1 MGALEPADREFQ
13 DFLAKVSER
22 RAKYLMTA
30 QNTTPLSLGEAS
42 KENGGDLKPED
53 LEHYGIYRR
62 FQKVTFRQIETQGLP
77 ANPVIRRHY
86 QTIKGY
92 ADHLAENVAEGKGL
106 ILLGACG
113 TMKTTLSIA
122 VMRVQIAR
130 GSSCYFIP
138 MTTLMDEIFTRH
150 AMNKEDCARF
160 EHRIRTTQLL
170 VVDDLG
176 SENTDVGWVRSK
188 VDSILTE
195 RYNRMLPCIITSNLT
210 FEELKGTYEMR
221 LIDRLRHA
229 NMALMFTGES
239 LRKSEQ
245 VFLPQ

>member
-1 MGALEPADREFQ
+1 
-13 DFLAKVSER
+13 
-22 RAKYLMTA
+22 
-30 QNTTPLSLGEAS
+30 
-42 KENGGDLKPED
+42 
-53 LEHYGIYRR
+53 
-62 FQKVTFRQIETQGLP
+62 
-77 ANPVIRRHY
+77 
-86 QTIKGY
+86 
-92 ADHLAENVAEGKGL
+92 
-106 ILLGACG
+106 
-113 TMKTTLSIA
+113 
-122 VMRVQIAR
+122 
-130 GSSCYFIP
+130 
-138 MTTLMDEIFTRH
+138 MDEIFTRH

-210 FEELKGTYEMR
+210 FEEMKGTYEMR

-239 LRKSEQ
+239 LRKSGQ
-245 VFLPQ
+245 VFLPK